1 MFQGPPHW
9 KAQSA
14 LRAAVISK
22 PPALQLGRQTAR
34 WVKNDTQTGMPSG
47 YDGAICVQ
55 RFDDS
60 LNSAIHITYRSLLRS
75 SSMHEPRDPSLKVV
89 SQVSFFVKLLVF
101 ITKKLVINRGCKE
114 V

>member
-1 MFQGPPHW
+1 MFQGPPHSE
-9 KAQSA
+9 ARSA
-14 LRAAVISK
+14 LRAAVLSK
-22 PPALQLGRQTAR
+22 PRLCSWGATQAR

-89 SQVSFFVKLLVF
+89 SQSLVVVFFIVKKWVLF
-101 ITKKLVINRGCKE
+101 F
-114 V
+114 